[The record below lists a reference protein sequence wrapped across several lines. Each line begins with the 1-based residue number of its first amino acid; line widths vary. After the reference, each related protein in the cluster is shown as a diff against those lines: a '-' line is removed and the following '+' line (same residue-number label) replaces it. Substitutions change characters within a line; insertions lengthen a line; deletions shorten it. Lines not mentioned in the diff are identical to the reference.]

1 MQRPKDV
8 SNENTGIVQNTEEV
22 KKVEKVAPAAGDTPK
37 VTQSSS
43 TLKMRYPFPFFKVT
57 TWGPKRAPHFETYPY
72 IHIYIYIY
80 IYIYVHSDES
90 SGYVSLNT
98 ILCIYKRGRC
108 ICIYIYIDKNR

>member
-43 TLKMRYPFPFFKVT
+43 TLKMRYPFPCFKVT
-57 TWGPKRAPHFETYPY
+57 TWGPKRHLILRHTR
-72 IHIYIYIY
+72 IYIYTY
-80 IYIYVHSDES
+80 M
-90 SGYVSLNT
+90 
-98 ILCIYKRGRC
+98 CIAMNLVGMC
-108 ICIYIYIDKNR
+108 L

>member
-8 SNENTGIVQNTEEV
+8 SNKNGIVQNTEEI
-22 KKVEKVAPAAGDTPK
+22 KKVKKVAPAAGDTPK

-72 IHIYIYIY
+72 IHIYIF
-80 IYIYVHSDES
+80 VHSDES
-90 SGYVSLNT
+90 IGYVSLNT
-98 ILCIYKRGRC
+98 ILCIYKRVRC
-108 ICIYIYIDKNR
+108 ICKYIYIDQNR

>member
-57 TWGPKRAPHFETYPY
+57 TWGPKRAPHFDTYPY
-72 IHIYIYIY
+72 IHIYIY
-80 IYIYVHSDES
+80 VHSDES
-90 SGYVSLNT
+90 IGYVSLNT

-108 ICIYIYIDKNR
+108 ICIYIYNR